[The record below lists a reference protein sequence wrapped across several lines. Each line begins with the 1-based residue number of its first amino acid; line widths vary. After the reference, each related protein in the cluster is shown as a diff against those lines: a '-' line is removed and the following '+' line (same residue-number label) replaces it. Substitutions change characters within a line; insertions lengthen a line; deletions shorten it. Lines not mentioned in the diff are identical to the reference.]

1 MRKTIFAVCIA
12 FCLLSTGCG
21 NVTNQEAETP
31 SAATTETA
39 TEASTETT
47 GTSVETT
54 TEITETSVEATTEI
68 TETSVE
74 TTTEVTETS
83 DVTAADVTT
92 QIASNASAEITP
104 EPTSTNVLDSGSQSS
119 TDQAA
124 PTVEQAQEL
133 IRALNMVERL
143 GGGGL
148 RYDADTVCT
157 INETTYYKVTDMD
170 FANTNDIRCYE
181 EKYLTQDMIS
191 ERYSAIV
198 GGSSPIYI
206 DADDGLYMKDS
217 AKGFY
222 IFSDTELN
230 IEKSFE
236 DGYSILAGYDNFGET
251 ETADIR
257 IVNVNGTWKICG
269 ISFGL

>member
-39 TEASTETT
+39 KESATEATTETT
-47 GTSVETT
+47 ETSSEAA
-54 TEITETSVEATTEI
+54 TEITETTAE
-68 TETSVE
+68 ET
-74 TTTEVTETS
+74 
-83 DVTAADVTT
+83 ADVTT
-92 QIASNASAEITP
+92 QTEANAEVTA
-104 EPTSTNVLDSGSQSS
+104 EPTSINVTDAEPQSS
-119 TDQAA
+119 TDRTA
-124 PTVEQAQEL
+124 PTIEQAQEL
-133 IRALNMVERL
+133 IRALNMMERL
-143 GGGGL
+143 VGGGL
-148 RYDADTVCT
+148 QYDTETVCT
-157 INETTYYKVTDMD
+157 VNGTVYYKVNDTN
-170 FANTNDIRCYE
+170 FASAEDIRRYE

-191 ERYSAIV
+191 ERYVAV
-198 GGSSPIYI
+198 VDGDTPIYT
-206 DADDGLYMKDS
+206 DEDNVLYMKDS

-222 IFSDTELN
+222 IFSDAEPN
-230 IEKSFE
+230 IEKTFE
-236 DGYSILAGYDNFGET
+236 EGYSILAEYDNFGAK

>member
-1 MRKTIFAVCIA
+1 MRKTIFAVCLA

-21 NVTNQEAETP
+21 SMTNHEVETSSAVTTEAAT
-31 SAATTETA
+31 AATTDTIVGTELITKTSAETTVEI
-39 TEASTETT
+39 TEQISTETN
-47 GTSVETT
+47 
-54 TEITETSVEATTEI
+54 A
-68 TETSVE
+68 
-74 TTTEVTETS
+74 
-83 DVTAADVTT
+83 DLTA
-92 QIASNASAEITP
+92 
-104 EPTSTNVLDSGSQSS
+104 EPTSFTAPETQSS
-119 TDQAA
+119 TDQTA
-124 PTVEQAQEL
+124 PTTEQSQEL
-133 IRALNMVERL
+133 IRALNTMERL
-143 GGGGL
+143 VGGGL

-206 DADDGLYMKDS
+206 DADAGLYMQDS

-222 IFSDTELN
+222 IFSDKELN

>member
-21 NVTNQEAETP
+21 NVTNHETET
-31 SAATTETA
+31 SLAVTTETA
-39 TEASTETT
+39 TEATTETT
-47 GTSVETT
+47 ETSSEAA
-54 TEITETSVEATTEI
+54 TEITETTTEAT
-68 TETSVE
+68 
-74 TTTEVTETS
+74 
-83 DVTAADVTT
+83 ADVTT
-92 QIASNASAEITP
+92 QNEANAEVTA
-104 EPTSTNVLDSGSQSS
+104 EPTSFTAPETQSS
-119 TDQAA
+119 TDQTA
-124 PTVEQAQEL
+124 PTTEQAQEL
-133 IRALNMVERL
+133 IRALNTMERL
-143 GGGGL
+143 VGGGL

-157 INETTYYKVTDMD
+157 INEITYYKVTDMD

>member
-1 MRKTIFAVCIA
+1 MKKTIFAVCLA

-21 NVTNQEAETP
+21 SMTNHEVETS
-31 SAATTETA
+31 SAVTTEAA
-39 TEASTETT
+39 TEATTDTIVGTELITKTSAETT
-47 GTSVETT
+47 AEETAQT
-54 TEITETSVEATTEI
+54 TA
-68 TETSVE
+68 
-74 TTTEVTETS
+74 EV
-83 DVTAADVTT
+83 
-92 QIASNASAEITP
+92 SAEITA
-104 EPTSTNVLDSGSQSS
+104 EPTSTNVLDSEPQSS

-124 PTVEQAQEL
+124 PTTEQAQEL
-133 IRALNMVERL
+133 IRALNTMERL
-143 GGGGL
+143 VGGGL
-148 RYDADTVCT
+148 RYDADAVCT

-198 GGSSPIYI
+198 GGNSPIYI

>member
-21 NVTNQEAETP
+21 SMTSHEVETS
-31 SAATTETA
+31 SAVTTETA
-39 TEASTETT
+39 TAATTDTIVGTELITKTSAETTVEITEQISTETN
-47 GTSVETT
+47 
-54 TEITETSVEATTEI
+54 A
-68 TETSVE
+68 
-74 TTTEVTETS
+74 EVT
-83 DVTAADVTT
+83 A
-92 QIASNASAEITP
+92 
-104 EPTSTNVLDSGSQSS
+104 EPTSFTAPETQSS
-119 TDQAA
+119 TDHTA
-124 PTVEQAQEL
+124 PTTEQAQEL
-133 IRALNMVERL
+133 IRALNTMERL
-143 GGGGL
+143 VGGGL

-217 AKGFY
+217 SKGFY
-222 IFSDTELN
+222 IFSDTGLN
-230 IEKSFE
+230 IEKSLE
-236 DGYSILAGYDNFGET
+236 DGYSILAGYDYFGET

>member
-1 MRKTIFAVCIA
+1 MKKTIFVACLA

-21 NVTNQEAETP
+21 SVTNNEAETS
-31 SAATTETA
+31 SAVTTEATTGSTTET
-39 TEASTETT
+39 
-47 GTSVETT
+47 
-54 TEITETSVEATTEI
+54 TETSTEA
-68 TETSVE
+68 
-74 TTTEVTETS
+74 TTEVTETS

-104 EPTSTNVLDSGSQSS
+104 EPTSISVPDADTQSS
-119 TDQAA
+119 TDQTA

-148 RYDADTVCT
+148 HYDAETVYT
-157 INETTYYKVTDMD
+157 VNGTAYYRVTDTD
-170 FANTNDIRCYE
+170 FANTSEILSYE
-181 EKYLTQDMIS
+181 DKYLTPDMIA
-191 ERYSAIV
+191 ERYSNIA
-198 GGSSPIYI
+198 GGDSPVYI
-206 DADDGLYMKDS
+206 DANDALYMKAS

-222 IFSDTELN
+222 IFSDAEPK
-230 IEKSFE
+230 IEKTFE
-236 DGYSILAGYDNFGET
+236 EGYSILAEYDNFGAK

>member
-21 NVTNQEAETP
+21 NVTNHETETS
-31 SAATTETA
+31 SAVTTETA
-39 TEASTETT
+39 TEATTETT
-47 GTSVETT
+47 ETSSEAA
-54 TEITETSVEATTEI
+54 TEITETTTEAT
-68 TETSVE
+68 
-74 TTTEVTETS
+74 
-83 DVTAADVTT
+83 ADVTT
-92 QIASNASAEITP
+92 QNEANAEVTA
-104 EPTSTNVLDSGSQSS
+104 EPTSFTAPETQSS
-119 TDQAA
+119 TDQTA
-124 PTVEQAQEL
+124 PTTEQAQEL
-133 IRALNMVERL
+133 IRALNTMERL
-143 GGGGL
+143 AGGGL
-148 RYDADTVCT
+148 QYDAEIVCT
-157 INETTYYKVTDMD
+157 VNGISYYKVTDPD
-170 FANTNDIRCYE
+170 FANTEDIRRYE

-191 ERYSAIV
+191 ERYVAV
-198 GGSSPIYI
+198 VDGDTPIYA
-206 DADDGLYMKDS
+206 DAENGLCMKDS

-222 IFSDTELN
+222 IFSDTEMN

>member
-1 MRKTIFAVCIA
+1 MRKTIFAVCLA

-21 NVTNQEAETP
+21 NVTNHETETS
-31 SAATTETA
+31 SAVTTETA
-39 TEASTETT
+39 TEATTETAE
-47 GTSVETT
+47 TSSEAA
-54 TEITETSVEATTEI
+54 TEITETTTEAT
-68 TETSVE
+68 
-74 TTTEVTETS
+74 
-83 DVTAADVTT
+83 ADVTT
-92 QIASNASAEITP
+92 QNEANAEVTA
-104 EPTSTNVLDSGSQSS
+104 EPTSNNVPDAQSS
-119 TDQAA
+119 TDHTA
-124 PTVEQAQEL
+124 PTTEQAQEL
-133 IRALNMVERL
+133 IRALNTMERL
-143 GGGGL
+143 VGGGL

-157 INETTYYKVTDMD
+157 INEITYYKVTDMD

>member
-21 NVTNQEAETP
+21 NVTNHETETS
-31 SAATTETA
+31 SAVTTETA
-39 TEASTETT
+39 TEATTETT
-47 GTSVETT
+47 ETSSEAA
-54 TEITETSVEATTEI
+54 TEITETTTEATADM
-68 TETSVE
+68 
-74 TTTEVTETS
+74 TTQNEANAEVT
-83 DVTAADVTT
+83 A
-92 QIASNASAEITP
+92 
-104 EPTSTNVLDSGSQSS
+104 EPTSFTAPETQSS
-119 TDQAA
+119 TDHTA
-124 PTVEQAQEL
+124 PTTEQAQEL
-133 IRALNMVERL
+133 IRALNTMERL
-143 GGGGL
+143 VGGGL

-157 INETTYYKVTDMD
+157 INEITYYKVTDMD

-206 DADDGLYMKDS
+206 DADDELYMKDS

-222 IFSDTELN
+222 IFSDTEPN
-230 IEKSFE
+230 IEKTFE
-236 DGYSILAGYDNFGET
+236 EGYSILAGYDNFGET

>member
-21 NVTNQEAETP
+21 NVTNHETETS
-31 SAATTETA
+31 SAVTTETA
-39 TEASTETT
+39 TEATTETT
-47 GTSVETT
+47 ETSSEAA
-54 TEITETSVEATTEI
+54 TEITETTTEAT
-68 TETSVE
+68 
-74 TTTEVTETS
+74 
-83 DVTAADVTT
+83 ADVTT
-92 QIASNASAEITP
+92 QNEANAELTA
-104 EPTSTNVLDSGSQSS
+104 EPTSFTAPETQSS
-119 TDQAA
+119 TDHTA
-124 PTVEQAQEL
+124 PTTEQAQEL
-133 IRALNMVERL
+133 IRALNTMERL
-143 GGGGL
+143 VGGRL

-157 INETTYYKVTDMD
+157 INEITYYKVTDMD

-198 GGSSPIYI
+198 GGRSPIYI

>member
-1 MRKTIFAVCIA
+1 MRKTIFAVCLA

-21 NVTNQEAETP
+21 SMTNHEVETSSAVTIEAAT
-31 SAATTETA
+31 AATTDTIVGTELITKTSAETTVEI
-39 TEASTETT
+39 TEQISTETNT
-47 GTSVETT
+47 ELTAEPASFTAPET
-54 TEITETSVEATTEI
+54 
-68 TETSVE
+68 
-74 TTTEVTETS
+74 
-83 DVTAADVTT
+83 
-92 QIASNASAEITP
+92 
-104 EPTSTNVLDSGSQSS
+104 QSS
-119 TDQAA
+119 TDQTA
-124 PTVEQAQEL
+124 PTTEQAQEL
-133 IRALNMVERL
+133 IRALNTIERL
-143 GGGGL
+143 AGGGL

-198 GGSSPIYI
+198 GGNSPIYI

>member
-21 NVTNQEAETP
+21 NVTNHETETS
-31 SAATTETA
+31 SAVTTETA
-39 TEASTETT
+39 TEATTETT
-47 GTSVETT
+47 ETSSEAA
-54 TEITETSVEATTEI
+54 TEITETTTEAT
-68 TETSVE
+68 
-74 TTTEVTETS
+74 
-83 DVTAADVTT
+83 ADVTT
-92 QIASNASAEITP
+92 QNEANAEVTA
-104 EPTSTNVLDSGSQSS
+104 EPTSNNVPDAEPQSS
-119 TDQAA
+119 SDQSA
-124 PTVEQAQEL
+124 PTTEQAQEL
-133 IRALNMVERL
+133 IRALNTMERL
-143 GGGGL
+143 AGGGL

-181 EKYLTQDMIS
+181 EKYLTQAMIS

>member
-1 MRKTIFAVCIA
+1 MKKTIFVACLA

-21 NVTNQEAETP
+21 SVTNNEAETA
-31 SAATTETA
+31 SAVTIEATTGSTTET
-39 TEASTETT
+39 
-47 GTSVETT
+47 
-54 TEITETSVEATTEI
+54 
-68 TETSVE
+68 
-74 TTTEVTETS
+74 TETS

-104 EPTSTNVLDSGSQSS
+104 EPTSISVPDAETQSS
-119 TDQAA
+119 TDQTA

-148 RYDADTVCT
+148 PFDEGNVYILNGTA
-157 INETTYYKVTDMD
+157 YYRVTDTD
-170 FANTNDIRCYE
+170 FANTAEIRSYV
-181 EKYLTQDMIS
+181 EKYLTQNMIS

-198 GGSSPIYI
+198 DSDTPIYI
-206 DADDGLYMKDS
+206 DADNGLYMKDS

-222 IFSDTELN
+222 IFSDAEPN
-230 IEKSFE
+230 SEKTFE
-236 DGYSILAGYDNFGET
+236 EGYSILAEYDNFGEK

-257 IVNVNGTWKICG
+257 IVNMNGAWKICG

>member
-21 NVTNQEAETP
+21 NVTNHETETS
-31 SAATTETA
+31 SAVTTETA
-39 TEASTETT
+39 TEATTETT
-47 GTSVETT
+47 ETSSEAA
-54 TEITETSVEATTEI
+54 TEITETTTEAT
-68 TETSVE
+68 
-74 TTTEVTETS
+74 
-83 DVTAADVTT
+83 ADVTT
-92 QIASNASAEITP
+92 QNEANAELTA
-104 EPTSTNVLDSGSQSS
+104 EPTSFTAPETQSS
-119 TDQAA
+119 TDHTA
-124 PTVEQAQEL
+124 PTTEQAQEL
-133 IRALNMVERL
+133 IRALNTMERL
-143 GGGGL
+143 VGGGL

-157 INETTYYKVTDMD
+157 INETTY

>member
-21 NVTNQEAETP
+21 NVTNHETETS
-31 SAATTETA
+31 SAVTTETA
-39 TEASTETT
+39 TEATTETT
-47 GTSVETT
+47 ETSSEAA
-54 TEITETSVEATTEI
+54 TEITETTTEAT
-68 TETSVE
+68 
-74 TTTEVTETS
+74 
-83 DVTAADVTT
+83 ADVTT
-92 QIASNASAEITP
+92 QNEANAEVTA
-104 EPTSTNVLDSGSQSS
+104 EPTSFTAPETQSS
-119 TDQAA
+119 TDQTA
-124 PTVEQAQEL
+124 PTTEQAQEL
-133 IRALNMVERL
+133 IRALNTMERL
-143 GGGGL
+143 AGGGL
-148 RYDADTVCT
+148 QYDAEIVCT
-157 INETTYYKVTDMD
+157 VNGISYYKVTDHD
-170 FANTNDIRCYE
+170 FANTEDIRRYE

-191 ERYSAIV
+191 ERYVAV
-198 GGSSPIYI
+198 VDGDTPIYA
-206 DADDGLYMKDS
+206 DAENGLCMKDS

-222 IFSDTELN
+222 IFSDTEMN

>member
-21 NVTNQEAETP
+21 SMTNHEVETS
-31 SAATTETA
+31 SAVTTEAA
-39 TEASTETT
+39 TEATTDTIVETELNTKTSAETT
-47 GTSVETT
+47 V
-54 TEITETSVEATTEI
+54 EITEQI
-68 TETSVE
+68 FTETNAE
-74 TTTEVTETS
+74 L
-83 DVTAADVTT
+83 
-92 QIASNASAEITP
+92 IA
-104 EPTSTNVLDSGSQSS
+104 EPTSFTAPETQSS
-119 TDQAA
+119 TDQTA
-124 PTVEQAQEL
+124 PTTEQAQEL
-133 IRALNMVERL
+133 IRALNTMERL
-143 GGGGL
+143 VGGGL

-157 INETTYYKVTDMD
+157 INEITYYKVTDMD

-181 EKYLTQDMIS
+181 EKYLTQAMIS

-222 IFSDTELN
+222 IFSDTEPN

-236 DGYSILAGYDNFGET
+236 DGYSILAGYDNYGET

>member
-21 NVTNQEAETP
+21 NVTNQETETS
-31 SAATTETA
+31 SAVTTETA
-39 TEASTETT
+39 TEATTETAE
-47 GTSVETT
+47 TSSEAA
-54 TEITETSVEATTEI
+54 TEITETTTEAT
-68 TETSVE
+68 
-74 TTTEVTETS
+74 
-83 DVTAADVTT
+83 ADVTT
-92 QIASNASAEITP
+92 QNEANAELTA
-104 EPTSTNVLDSGSQSS
+104 EPTSFTAPETQSS
-119 TDQAA
+119 TDHTA
-124 PTVEQAQEL
+124 PTTEQAQEL
-133 IRALNMVERL
+133 IRALNTMERL
-143 GGGGL
+143 VGGGL

-157 INETTYYKVTDMD
+157 INEITYYKVTDMD

>member
-21 NVTNQEAETP
+21 NVTNHETETS
-31 SAATTETA
+31 SAVTTETA
-39 TEASTETT
+39 TEATTETT
-47 GTSVETT
+47 ETSSEAA
-54 TEITETSVEATTEI
+54 TEITETTTEAT
-68 TETSVE
+68 
-74 TTTEVTETS
+74 
-83 DVTAADVTT
+83 ADVTT
-92 QIASNASAEITP
+92 QNEANAELTA
-104 EPTSTNVLDSGSQSS
+104 EPTSFTAPETQSS
-119 TDQAA
+119 TDHTA
-124 PTVEQAQEL
+124 PTTEQAQEL
-133 IRALNMVERL
+133 IRALNTMERL
-143 GGGGL
+143 VGGGL

-157 INETTYYKVTDMD
+157 INEITYYKVTDMD

>member
-1 MRKTIFAVCIA
+1 MRKTIFAVCLA

-21 NVTNQEAETP
+21 SMTNHEVET
-31 SAATTETA
+31 SSSVTTEAA
-39 TEASTETT
+39 TEATTDTIVGTELITKTSAETTVEITEQISTETNA
-47 GTSVETT
+47 EL
-54 TEITETSVEATTEI
+54 
-68 TETSVE
+68 
-74 TTTEVTETS
+74 
-83 DVTAADVTT
+83 TA
-92 QIASNASAEITP
+92 
-104 EPTSTNVLDSGSQSS
+104 EPTSFTAPKTQSS
-119 TDQAA
+119 TDQTA
-124 PTVEQAQEL
+124 PTTEQAQEL
-133 IRALNMVERL
+133 IRALNTMERL
-143 GGGGL
+143 VGGGL
-148 RYDADTVCT
+148 RYDADIVCT
-157 INETTYYKVTDMD
+157 INETTYYKVTDTD
-170 FANTNDIRCYE
+170 FASTEDIRCYE

-198 GGSSPIYI
+198 GGSSPIYTNE
-206 DADDGLYMKDS
+206 DNVLYMKNS

>member
-21 NVTNQEAETP
+21 NVTNHETETS
-31 SAATTETA
+31 SAVTTETA
-39 TEASTETT
+39 TEATTETT
-47 GTSVETT
+47 ETSSEAA
-54 TEITETSVEATTEI
+54 TEITETTTEAT
-68 TETSVE
+68 
-74 TTTEVTETS
+74 
-83 DVTAADVTT
+83 ADVTT
-92 QIASNASAEITP
+92 QNEANIELTA
-104 EPTSTNVLDSGSQSS
+104 EPTSINDTDDETQSS
-119 TDQAA
+119 TDHTA
-124 PTVEQAQEL
+124 PTIEQSQEL
-133 IRALNMVERL
+133 IRALNMMERL
-143 GGGGL
+143 VGAGL
-148 RYDADTVCT
+148 QYDIDTVCT
-157 INETTYYKVTDMD
+157 VNGIAYYKVTDTD
-170 FANTNDIRCYE
+170 FASTEDIRRYE
-181 EKYLTQDMIS
+181 KKYLTNDMIS
-191 ERYSAIV
+191 ERYSAVV
-198 GGSSPIYI
+198 GGDTPIY
-206 DADDGLYMKDS
+206 ADTENGLCMKDS

>member
-1 MRKTIFAVCIA
+1 VGTELITKT
-12 FCLLSTGCG
+12 S
-21 NVTNQEAETP
+21 AETTVEIP
-31 SAATTETA
+31 EQIFTETNVELTA
-39 TEASTETT
+39 EPISITAPET
-47 GTSVETT
+47 
-54 TEITETSVEATTEI
+54 
-68 TETSVE
+68 
-74 TTTEVTETS
+74 
-83 DVTAADVTT
+83 
-92 QIASNASAEITP
+92 
-104 EPTSTNVLDSGSQSS
+104 QSS
-119 TDQAA
+119 TEQTA
-124 PTVEQAQEL
+124 PTTEQAQEL
-133 IRALNMVERL
+133 IRALNTMERL
-143 GGGGL
+143 VGGGL

>member
-31 SAATTETA
+31 SAATTKTA

-47 GTSVETT
+47 G
-54 TEITETSVEATTEI
+54 TSVEATTEI

-74 TTTEVTETS
+74 TTAEETAQTTAEV
-83 DVTAADVTT
+83 
-92 QIASNASAEITP
+92 SAEITA
-104 EPTSTNVLDSGSQSS
+104 EPTSTNVLDSEPQSS
-119 TDQAA
+119 TDQTA
-124 PTVEQAQEL
+124 PTTEQA
-133 IRALNMVERL
+133 
-143 GGGGL
+143 
-148 RYDADTVCT
+148 
-157 INETTYYKVTDMD
+157 
-170 FANTNDIRCYE
+170 
-181 EKYLTQDMIS
+181 QDMIS

-230 IEKSFE
+230 IERK
-236 DGYSILAGYDNFGET
+236 L
-251 ETADIR
+251 R
-257 IVNVNGTWKICG
+257 ISV
-269 ISFGL
+269 S

>member
-21 NVTNQEAETP
+21 NVTNHETETS
-31 SAATTETA
+31 SAVTTETA
-39 TEASTETT
+39 TEATTETT
-47 GTSVETT
+47 ETSSEAA
-54 TEITETSVEATTEI
+54 TEITETTTEAT
-68 TETSVE
+68 
-74 TTTEVTETS
+74 
-83 DVTAADVTT
+83 ADVTT
-92 QIASNASAEITP
+92 QNEANAEVTA
-104 EPTSTNVLDSGSQSS
+104 EPTSFTAPETQIS
-119 TDQAA
+119 TDQTA
-124 PTVEQAQEL
+124 PTTEQAQEL
-133 IRALNMVERL
+133 IRALNTMERL
-143 GGGGL
+143 VGGGL

>member
-1 MRKTIFAVCIA
+1 MRKTVFAVCIA

-21 NVTNQEAETP
+21 NVTNHETETS
-31 SAATTETA
+31 SAVTTETA
-39 TEASTETT
+39 TEATTETT
-47 GTSVETT
+47 ETSSEAA
-54 TEITETSVEATTEI
+54 TEITETTTEAT
-68 TETSVE
+68 
-74 TTTEVTETS
+74 
-83 DVTAADVTT
+83 ADVTT
-92 QIASNASAEITP
+92 QNEANAEVTA
-104 EPTSTNVLDSGSQSS
+104 EPTSFTAPETQSS
-119 TDQAA
+119 TDHTA
-124 PTVEQAQEL
+124 PTTEQAQEL
-133 IRALNMVERL
+133 IRALNMMERL
-143 GGGGL
+143 AGGGL
-148 RYDADTVCT
+148 QYDAETVCT
-157 INETTYYKVTDMD
+157 LNGTVYYKVNDTN
-170 FANTNDIRCYE
+170 FASTEDIRRYE

>member
-1 MRKTIFAVCIA
+1 MRKTIFAVCLA

-21 NVTNQEAETP
+21 SMTNHEVETSSAVTTEAAT
-31 SAATTETA
+31 AATTDTIVGTELITKTSAETTVEI
-39 TEASTETT
+39 TEQISTETNA
-47 GTSVETT
+47 EL
-54 TEITETSVEATTEI
+54 
-68 TETSVE
+68 
-74 TTTEVTETS
+74 
-83 DVTAADVTT
+83 TA
-92 QIASNASAEITP
+92 
-104 EPTSTNVLDSGSQSS
+104 EPTSFTTPETQST
-119 TDQAA
+119 TDQTA
-124 PTVEQAQEL
+124 PTTEQAQEL
-133 IRALNMVERL
+133 IRALNTMERL
-143 GGGGL
+143 VGGGL

-198 GGSSPIYI
+198 GGNSPIYI
-206 DADDGLYMKDS
+206 DADDGFYMKDS

-236 DGYSILAGYDNFGET
+236 DGYSILAGYDNFGDT